1 VKRIAITRG
10 VSATIND
17 CELTHVS
24 RTPIDVAHARE
35 QHAAYESTLASLGCE
50 IRRIPADDRYP
61 DAVFIED
68 TAIVLDEL
76 AVITRPG
83 AESRRGE
90 LNAVVA
96 ILGEYRTLARIEA
109 PATIDGGDMLQLDDV
124 LYVGRTLR
132 TSDEGI
138 AQLREL
144 IAPHGYRVVAV
155 DVNGCLHLKSAVTR
169 VDADAL
175 LMNRRWV
182 SPSLFDGW
190 RIIDVDDAEPAAANA
205 LRIGESVIFPEEL
218 TRTRRKLEAEGIEV
232 IAVPASELAKAEG
245 GVTCCSVI
253 VKQGDEAGR

>member
-1 VKRIAITRG
+1 LRKIAITRG

-24 RTPIDVAHARE
+24 RTPIDVAHACE
-35 QHAAYESTLASLGCE
+35 LHAAYESALASLGCE

-90 LNAVVA
+90 LDAVAAV
-96 ILGEYRTLARIEA
+96 LSEYRTLVRIEA
-109 PATIDGGDMLQLDDV
+109 PATIDGGDVLQLDHV

-132 TSDEGI
+132 TTDEGI

-144 IAPHGYRVVAV
+144 IAPYGYRVVGVGV
-155 DVNGCLHLKSAVTR
+155 DGCLHLKSAVTR
-169 VDADAL
+169 VGADAL

-182 SPSLFDGW
+182 SPSVFDGW
-190 RIIDVDDAEPAAANA
+190 RIIDVDGAEPAAANA
-205 LRIGESVIFPEEL
+205 LRIGENVIFPEEL

-232 IAVPASELAKAEG
+232 RTVPAG
-245 GVTCCSVI
+245 GVG
-253 VKQGDEAGR
+253 QGRRRRDLLQRDCEAGG